1 MRSNTINFRPFRT
14 TPGWL
19 LIVLLILTPV
29 RLPAQSN
36 LPDIGDASA
45 GVATPAEEKRVGK
58 TVMRNIQRSGR
69 IINDPL
75 IDSYLNHLGYRLIAA
90 GDSDMTD
97 FHFFLIDAPDINA
110 FALPG
115 GYIGIHYGLILS
127 TRTESELASVM
138 AHEIA
143 HVTQRHHARAYDFG
157 GGSSLPVL
165 AALIAAIVLGAQ
177 SPDIGQ
183 AAIASITAG
192 SIQSRI
198 NFTRANEK
206 EADHLGIKLLANAGF
221 DPNSMASFF
230 GQMHKASRL
239 YGPQGPEFLRTHPV
253 TDTRIAD
260 ARNRAREYDPR
271 LNEDVESFHL
281 MRNRIKVL
289 TSREPTELRDQFAGN
304 LESGRYLNRTAER
317 YGYALSLL
325 ETGNYQSAQQQLDKL
340 LAEQPQRIAF
350 LLARAQLN
358 SRQGA
363 SDAALEDY
371 RNALKLYPQNPALTR
386 GYVESL
392 LRNDQAD
399 TALQVLR
406 DFLRERDRKPR
417 FYQLLA
423 EAEEKLGNRARAQIA
438 QGEYYYRTGLSR
450 QAISQ
455 FNQALK
461 SDALDFYDAARAEAR
476 LQELKNEIAAL
487 EDPS

>member
-1 MRSNTINFRPFRT
+1 MRPFRIH
-14 TPGWL
+14 PGWL
-19 LIVLLILTPV
+19 LIALLVLTPA
-29 RLPAQSN
+29 RLPAEPN
-36 LPDIGDASA
+36 LPDIGDAAA
-45 GVATPAEEKRVGK
+45 GVATPAEEKRVGE

-177 SPDIGQ
+177 SPEIGQ
-183 AAIASITAG
+183 AAIASMTAG

-206 EADHLGIKLLANAGF
+206 EADHQGIKLLANAGF

-230 GQMHKASRL
+230 EQLHKASRL

-260 ARNRAREYDPR
+260 ARNRAREYSPS
-271 LNEDVESFHL
+271 LSEDAESFHL

-289 TSREPTELRDQFAGN
+289 TSREPAGLRDQFADN
-304 LESGRYLNRTAER
+304 LKSGRYLNRTAER
-317 YGYALSLL
+317 YGYVLSLL
-325 ETGNYQSAQQQLDKL
+325 ETGDVKRARQQLDTL

-350 LLARAQLN
+350 LLGRAQLN
-358 SRQGA
+358 FQQGKI
-363 SDAALEDY
+363 DAALEHY
-371 RNALKLYPQNPALTR
+371 RNALKLYPQNPALTQ
-386 GYVESL
+386 GYAESL
-392 LRNDQAD
+392 LRSDQAD
-399 TALQVLR
+399 TARQVLR

-423 EAEEKLGNRARAQIA
+423 EAEEKLGNRAHAQIA

-487 EDPS
+487 EDRS

>member
-1 MRSNTINFRPFRT
+1 
-14 TPGWL
+14 L
-19 LIVLLILTPV
+19 LIALLILSPA
-29 RLPAQSN
+29 RLPAATD
-36 LPDIGDASA
+36 LPDIGDAA
-45 GVATPAEEKRVGK
+45 GGVVTPTEEKRVGES
-58 TVMRNIQRSGR
+58 VMRNIQRSGH

-75 IDSYLNHLGYRLIAA
+75 IDSYLNHLGYKLIAA
-90 GDSDMTD
+90 GDSKMTD
-97 FHFFLIDAPDINA
+97 FHFFLIDAADINA

-157 GGSSLPVL
+157 GNSSLPVL

-177 SPDIGQ
+177 SQEMGQ

-206 EADHLGIKLLANAGF
+206 EADHLGIELLANAGY

-230 GQMHKASRL
+230 EQMHKAGRL

-260 ARNRAREYDPR
+260 ARNRAREYSGT
-271 LNEDVESFHL
+271 LSEDAETFHL
-281 MRNRIKVL
+281 VRNRIRVL
-289 TSREPTELRDQFAGN
+289 TSNEPAALRDEFADN
-304 LESGRYLNRTAER
+304 LKTGRYLNRTAER
-317 YGYALSLL
+317 YGYVLSLI
-325 ETGNYQSAQQQLDKL
+325 ETGDHQTAARELDKL
-340 LAEQPQRIAF
+340 LNEQPQRIAF
-350 LLARAQLN
+350 LLARSQVDF
-358 SRQGA
+358 A
-363 SDAALEDY
+363 SGNIDRALTRYRTALE
-371 RNALKLYPQNPALTR
+371 LYPQNPALTL

-392 LRNDQAD
+392 LDAGQPN
-399 TALQVLR
+399 TAKQVLR
-406 DFLRERDRKPR
+406 DFLREPARKPR

-423 EAEEKLGNRARAQIA
+423 RAEDKLGNPAQAQIA
-438 QGEYYYRTGLSR
+438 LGEYYYRTGLSHE
-450 QAISQ
+450 AVTQ

-461 SDALDFYDAARAEAR
+461 NGALDFYDASRAEAR
-476 LQELKNEIAAL
+476 LQELKSEIAAL
-487 EDPS
+487 EARP